1 MHTFAYEARNKN
13 GALVKGDMQA
23 MDANHVADQLMQ
35 DNLIPLKINKKSAAF
50 SWRMPVIPFFGA
62 RVTSEALSVF
72 CRQMFS
78 LTKAGVPIVS
88 AIQRLSEITNNK
100 MLADSLRKV
109 EQELVLGTSLSKA
122 LQHYPKVFSALI
134 VALVTSAEA
143 NGRLDEAF
151 LQASRHYELANIT
164 KKRIKTALRYPIMVV
179 ILAFSAIMLIN
190 VFVIPKFASLY
201 LSFQTQLPLPTR
213 MLIHFSSFVHDYWLM
228 IIIGILILILVGFY
242 FLRNPRFRVFI
253 DYTQLKLPIFG
264 NIIERIVMANFSRN
278 LAMLLQTGVPLIESL
293 SLVAGVVDNAYAKNK
308 VLGMI
313 ESIEHGKNL
322 SQAASNV
329 AFFSP
334 LILQMFSVGEETG
347 NMDKMLLEASQ
358 FYEQEVDYDIKQ
370 LTDKIEPIL
379 IIFVGAIV
387 LLLALGIFLPMWDLV
402 YVVH

>member
-1 MHTFAYEARNKN
+1 
-13 GALVKGDMQA
+13 
-23 MDANHVADQLMQ
+23 
-35 DNLIPLKINKKSAAF
+35 
-50 SWRMPVIPFFGA
+50 
-62 RVTSEALSVF
+62 
-72 CRQMFS
+72 
-78 LTKAGVPIVS
+78 
-88 AIQRLSEITNNK
+88 
-100 MLADSLRKV
+100 
-109 EQELVLGTSLSKA
+109 
-122 LQHYPKVFSALI
+122 
-134 VALVTSAEA
+134 
-143 NGRLDEAF
+143 
-151 LQASRHYELANIT
+151 
-164 KKRIKTALRYPIMVV
+164 
-179 ILAFSAIMLIN
+179 
-190 VFVIPKFASLY
+190 
-201 LSFQTQLPLPTR
+201 
-213 MLIHFSSFVHDYWLM
+213 M

-347 NMDKMLLEASQ
+347 NIDKMLLEASQ